1 MTRNRKKVPTEIA
14 APDSAAPESTDLKR
28 AVPARVRKAGAAAGT
43 EIEAVALSL
52 PPQAEAQ
59 ERTIRC
65 VICSTATQ
73 AGSPDHMCWV
83 CRRLKIS
90 AWREVEQQMPAQE

>member
-1 MTRNRKKVPTEIA
+1 MTRNRKKVPTEIQ
-14 APDSAAPESTDLKR
+14 APDSAAPESADLER
-28 AVPARVRKAGAAAGT
+28 AIPARARKTGT
-43 EIEAVALSL
+43 EADAAVVSL
-52 PPQAEAQ
+52 PLEAEAQ

>member
-1 MTRNRKKVPTEIA
+1 M
-14 APDSAAPESTDLKR
+14 
-28 AVPARVRKAGAAAGT
+28 
-43 EIEAVALSL
+43 ALSL
-52 PPQAEAQ
+52 APQVDPQ

>member
-1 MTRNRKKVPTEIA
+1 MTRNRKKAAVDKPAQDSPEEESSARKSIAPGIA
-14 APDSAAPESTDLKR
+14 APEASFEAAPPL
-28 AVPARVRKAGAAAGT
+28 
-43 EIEAVALSL
+43 
-52 PPQAEAQ
+52 QAEPQ
-59 ERTIRC
+59 ERTVRC

-90 AWREVEQQMPAQE
+90 AWREAEQQMPAQD